1 TPEGEASVA
10 ELARL
15 IVDEEITG
23 LDITAG
29 LFRIMAE
36 EDPGCFAG
44 VREVITGGDVI
55 SPTAVRR
62 VLQHCP
68 YTVVRCAYGP
78 TETTLFATQAPWTT
92 ADTVPAPLPVGRPLD
107 GMRAYV
113 LDGSLGLLPPGVAGE
128 LYLAGAGLARGYHGR
143 PDLTAERFVA
153 DPFGPDGGR
162 MYRTG
167 DLARWS
173 AGGLL
178 EFVGRADDQVKI
190 RGFRIELGEIEA
202 VLGRHPGLAQVAV
215 IARED
220 QPGDKRLTA
229 YLVADTEDGTVDTE
243 AVRAHAAGLLPEYM
257 LPTAFIVLDQLPL
270 TNNGKVDHRA
280 LPAPDLPLAAG
291 TGRGPRDPREEI
303 LCGLLA
309 EILGVPAVG
318 IDDSFFELGGHSLL
332 ATRLVSRIRAAL
344 GVELPVR
351 ALFQA
356 PTVAALAEQL
366 DRAPGSS
373 PGESLGVLLPLRAEG
388 DLDPLFCIH
397 PAIGLSWAYSGL
409 LGHLDRR
416 QPLYGLQARRF
427 SEPDAPAPG
436 LEEMVEDY
444 LNEIRTVRP
453 SGPYALL
460 GWSFGGIVAHA
471 VAVRL
476 QEEGEEVAL
485 LALMDSY
492 LPTDGWEGER
502 LSYDS
507 PGVLSAISESVGH
520 DPTSPDSPLAGLGP
534 DEFSALVEVFVNTAN
549 LSDRIRVGEFTGDI
563 LFFAAAADRTDGDP
577 TPDVWSPY
585 TSGRVEVHA
594 IDCVHGAMTEPRP
607 LSEIGRILAARLA
620 VPETDPQENR

>member
-1 TPEGEASVA
+1 
-10 ELARL
+10 
-15 IVDEEITG
+15 
-23 LDITAG
+23 
-29 LFRIMAE
+29 
-36 EDPGCFAG
+36 
-44 VREVITGGDVI
+44 
-55 SPTAVRR
+55 
-62 VLQHCP
+62 
-68 YTVVRCAYGP
+68 
-78 TETTLFATQAPWTT
+78 
-92 ADTVPAPLPVGRPLD
+92 
-107 GMRAYV
+107 
-113 LDGSLGLLPPGVAGE
+113 
-128 LYLAGAGLARGYHGR
+128 
-143 PDLTAERFVA
+143 
-153 DPFGPDGGR
+153 
-162 MYRTG
+162 
-167 DLARWS
+167 
-173 AGGLL
+173 
-178 EFVGRADDQVKI
+178 
-190 RGFRIELGEIEA
+190 GFRIELGEIEA

-229 YLVADTEDGTVDTE
+229 YLVGPDGDTTVDTE

-257 LPTAFIVLDQLPL
+257 VPTAFIVLDQLPL

-280 LPAPDLPLAAG
+280 LPAPDLPAAAG
-291 TGRGPRDPREEI
+291 TGRGPRNRREEI
-303 LCGLLA
+303 LCGLFA

-356 PTVAALAEQL
+356 PTVAALAQQL